1 MAIRNHYK
9 EYKNIFDKY
18 NLKIDGLDDFFKKVK
33 LFEII
38 SKTTLY
44 LTILITAML
53 IYAALETKG
62 EHAVIVFMIIIIFV
76 PGLILYLIFK
86 NIKINKIA
94 KLDDFIFNKFLINK
108 IKVFYSIDELKNY
121 SYDKMEH
128 LSTRAFAE
136 RNLNQATIDLT
147 FMAFEKGA
155 EGIIIVSN
163 NIGTVVT
170 AAIHNK
176 STSTPIRT
184 TFNYCEALLIKN
196 IKKVEL
202 EKSNFDLNYW
212 FDLKEKGAITENEY
226 NLKKNKILNNNL

>member
-1 MAIRNHYK
+1 
-9 EYKNIFDKY
+9 
-18 NLKIDGLDDFFKKVK
+18 
-33 LFEII
+33 
-38 SKTTLY
+38 
-44 LTILITAML
+44 ML
-53 IYAALETKG
+53 IYAAFNTKVDQLG
-62 EHAVIVFMIIIIFV
+62 IVFMIIIVFV
-76 PGLILYLIFK
+76 PGLILSLIFK
-86 NIKINKIA
+86 NIKINRIA
-94 KLDDFIFNKFLINK
+94 KLDDFIFNKFLIKK

-128 LSTRAFAE
+128 LSTKVLAE
-136 RNLNQATIDLT
+136 VNLNQATIDLA

-176 STSTPIRT
+176 NTSTPIRT

-196 IKKVEL
+196 IKRVEL

-212 FDLKEKGAITENEY
+212 FDLKEKGAITSEEY
-226 NLKKNKILNNNL
+226 EKKKLELL

>member
-18 NLKIDGLDDFFKKVK
+18 NLKIDGLDNFLKKVK

-38 SKTTLY
+38 SKTTFY
-44 LTILITAML
+44 LTILITAIL
-53 IYAALETKG
+53 IYTAFETKG
-62 EHAVIVFMIIIIFV
+62 KQIELVFMIIIVFV
-76 PGLILYLIFK
+76 PGLILSLIFK
-86 NIKINKIA
+86 FIKISRIA

-108 IKVFYSIDELKNY
+108 IKVFYSIDELKDY
-121 SYDKMEH
+121 SYDSMEH

-136 RNLNQATIDLT
+136 GNLNQATIDLT

-163 NIGTVVT
+163 NIGTVT
-170 AAIHNK
+170 TTAIHNK
-176 STSTPIRT
+176 NSSTPIKRMI
-184 TFNYCEALLIKN
+184 NSCEAILIKN

-212 FDLKEKGAITENEY
+212 FDLKEKGAITSEEY
-226 NLKKNKILNNNL
+226 EKKKLELL

>member
-18 NLKIDGLDDFFKKVK
+18 NLKIDGLDNFLKKVK

-38 SKTTLY
+38 SKTTFY

-53 IYAALETKG
+53 IYAAFNTKVDQLG
-62 EHAVIVFMIIIIFV
+62 IVFMIIIVFV
-76 PGLILYLIFK
+76 PGLILSLIFK
-86 NIKINKIA
+86 NIKINRIA
-94 KLDDFIFNKFLINK
+94 KLDDFIFNKFLIKK

-128 LSTRAFAE
+128 LSTKVLAE
-136 RNLNQATIDLT
+136 VNLNQATIDLA

-176 STSTPIRT
+176 NTSTPIRT

-196 IKKVEL
+196 IKRVEL

-212 FDLKEKGAITENEY
+212 FDLKEKGAITSEKKKK
-226 NLKKNKILNNNL
+226 KKNDLLLK

>member
-18 NLKIDGLDDFFKKVK
+18 NLKIDGLDNFLKKVK

-38 SKTTLY
+38 SKTTFY

-53 IYAALETKG
+53 IYVAFNTKVDQLG
-62 EHAVIVFMIIIIFV
+62 IVFMIIIVFV
-76 PGLILYLIFK
+76 PGLILSLIFK
-86 NIKINKIA
+86 NIKINRIA
-94 KLDDFIFNKFLINK
+94 KLDDFIFNKFLIKK

-128 LSTRAFAE
+128 LSTKVLAE
-136 RNLNQATIDLT
+136 VNLNQATIDLA

-170 AAIHNK
+170 AGN
-176 STSTPIRT
+176 T
-184 TFNYCEALLIKN
+184 
-196 IKKVEL
+196 
-202 EKSNFDLNYW
+202 
-212 FDLKEKGAITENEY
+212 
-226 NLKKNKILNNNL
+226 

>member
-1 MAIRNHYK
+1 MFAGICK
-9 EYKNIFDKY
+9 WLY
-18 NLKIDGLDDFFKKVK
+18 NLKIDGLDNFLKKVK

-38 SKTTLY
+38 SKTTFY

-53 IYAALETKG
+53 IYAAFNTKVDQLG
-62 EHAVIVFMIIIIFV
+62 IVFMIIIVFV
-76 PGLILYLIFK
+76 PGLILSLIFK
-86 NIKINKIA
+86 NIKINRIA
-94 KLDDFIFNKFLINK
+94 KLDDFIFNKFLIKK

-128 LSTRAFAE
+128 LSTKVLAE
-136 RNLNQATIDLT
+136 VNLNQATIDLA

-176 STSTPIRT
+176 NTSTPIRT

-196 IKKVEL
+196 IKRVEL

-212 FDLKEKGAITENEY
+212 FDLKEKGAITSEEY
-226 NLKKNKILNNNL
+226 EKKKNDLLLK